1 MCFVGL
7 LSLFCEIH
15 GPVVLMTTITISE
28 SIENLLPQ
36 IHSELTEDPA
46 ANCEYCQSFQAKTW
60 PCLVSQEH
68 NMTFLSSRGGGNGI
82 YDVKSF
88 KHVCLRSLSCESG
101 EKWMVCDNLLNG
113 GVLTYN
119 FRLPDHRARG
129 MQRLCGLSVLVM
141 GKKQGPASCHSTSIL
156 NSSTTTNLVFP
167 KLEAMA
173 SEMTENPDIAPV
185 SNDKRK
191 SLAFIHLHFSQLLSY
206 LCLEN
211 EEFVKFSP
219 TATTANIQM
228 TLNLEQLRKWALN
241 QNFVLLLTFYFLK
254 KNFTVEVIEHSY
266 GQCLRQLLKYLDI
279 PLLQLRSDYHEDSCK
294 LQLNND
300 EPTASSSEV
309 LFKLT
314 SENIIKILP
323 NDLQEELE
331 LLTYAKKL
339 QTILLE
345 EADAENGDAVI
356 AIAKLDLHKHT
367 FSSLFRR
374 YGKSCKNLK
383 NIQSFKNA
391 YELSDFD
398 IQWLENG
405 SKKIAGK
412 S

>member
-1 MCFVGL
+1 M
-7 LSLFCEIH
+7 
-15 GPVVLMTTITISE
+15 
-28 SIENLLPQ
+28 
-36 IHSELTEDPA
+36 
-46 ANCEYCQSFQAKTW
+46 
-60 PCLVSQEH
+60 
-68 NMTFLSSRGGGNGI
+68 
-82 YDVKSF
+82 
-88 KHVCLRSLSCESG
+88 
-101 EKWMVCDNLLNG
+101 
-113 GVLTYN
+113 
-119 FRLPDHRARG
+119 
-129 MQRLCGLSVLVM
+129 
-141 GKKQGPASCHSTSIL
+141 
-156 NSSTTTNLVFP
+156 
-167 KLEAMA
+167 
-173 SEMTENPDIAPV
+173 
-185 SNDKRK
+185 
-191 SLAFIHLHFSQLLSY
+191 
-206 LCLEN
+206 
-211 EEFVKFSP
+211 
-219 TATTANIQM
+219 
-228 TLNLEQLRKWALN
+228 
-241 QNFVLLLTFYFLK
+241 LLLTFYFLK
-254 KNFTVEVIEHSY
+254 KNFTVELVEHSY

-314 SENIIKILP
+314 SENIIKILS

-356 AIAKLDLHKHT
+356 AIAKLDLLKHT